1 MRIGIDVGGT
11 NTDAVLMDGATVVSS
26 TKTPTTANVSEG
38 IAKAMREV
46 IADTGIDT
54 AAIDGVMIGT
64 THFTNAVVERKRLT
78 PTACIR
84 LGLPA
89 TVCLPPMV
97 DWPGDLRELVG
108 GEAHLAHGGHEFDGR
123 EISAYQPDEVRDIAA
138 RIRDAGLE
146 AIAISSVFSP
156 VNATFEEQTADIVR
170 AAIPD
175 ANITLSS
182 EIGRIGLLE
191 RENAAIMNSCLRGLA
206 ARTVD
211 GFKAALD
218 ELQIRAPFY
227 ISQND
232 GTLMNADFAK
242 EYPVL
247 TFASGPTNSMRG
259 AAFLSGLRDAI
270 VVDVGGTTTDIG
282 VLQHGFPRPAAL
294 AVDIGGVR
302 TNFRMPDTYS
312 IGLGGGSL
320 ISPHPLTPS
329 PIKREGELT
338 PGGSG
343 PNSPSLL
350 VGEESGGWGQIK
362 VGPQSVGY
370 ELTSK
375 ALVFGGDV
383 LTATDM
389 IVAGGSETIGDVG
402 AVAGLDAGLVAAV
415 QARIM
420 EMIAIAVDRMKT
432 SATPVPVIVVG
443 GGSILVTGDI
453 EGASEIIKPD
463 HFPVANAIGA
473 AIAQVGGECDRIFSL
488 AEMSRDDALDQAKA
502 EASERAVNAGADPS
516 SIEIVDVEEVPLAYL
531 PGNAT
536 RIMVKAIGDLVEA
549 PPSVPTMN
557 GGK

>member
-11 NTDAVLMDGATVVSS
+11 NTDAVLMDGKTVVSS

-38 IAKAMREV
+38 IAKALRTV
-46 IADTGIDT
+46 IDESGIET
-54 AAIDGVMIGT
+54 TVIDGVMIGT
-64 THFTNAVVERKRLT
+64 THFTNAVVERKHLT

-97 DWPGDLRELVG
+97 DWPDDLRDIVG
-108 GEAHLAHGGHEFDGR
+108 GHYYLAHGGHEFDGR
-123 EISAYQPDEVRDIAA
+123 EISAYDPDEVCGIVEK
-138 RIRDAGLE
+138 IKEAGIT

-156 VNATFEEQTADIVR
+156 VNQTFEEQTAEIVR
-170 AAIPD
+170 SIIPV

-191 RENAAIMNSCLRGLA
+191 RENAAIMNSCLRELA

-211 GFKAALD
+211 GFKAALN
-218 ELQIRAPFY
+218 ELQIDAPFY

-242 EYPVL
+242 DYPVL

-259 AAFLSGLRDAI
+259 AAFLSGLKDAI
-270 VVDVGGTTTDIG
+270 VVDVGGTTTDVG
-282 VLQHGFPRPAAL
+282 VLQHGFPRVAAL

-320 ISPHPLTPS
+320 IEKDPL
-329 PIKREGELT
+329 
-338 PGGSG
+338 
-343 PNSPSLL
+343 
-350 VGEESGGWGQIK
+350 K

-370 ELTSK
+370 ELTTK
-375 ALVFGGDV
+375 ALVFGGDT
-383 LTATDM
+383 LTTTDI
-389 IVAGGSETIGDVG
+389 IVASGAEDIGDKSAVG
-402 AVAGLDAGLVAAV
+402 DLDTDFVGSV
-415 QARIM
+415 QERIM
-420 EMIAIAVDRMKT
+420 EMITIAVDRMKT
-432 SATPVPVIVVG
+432 SATAVPVIVVG
-443 GGSILVTGDI
+443 GGSILVTGEI

-488 AEMSRDDALDQAKA
+488 AEMDREEALNQAKQ
-502 EASERAVNAGADPS
+502 EATDRAINAGADNN

-536 RIMVKAIGDLVEA
+536 RIMVKAVGDLVEA
-549 PPSVPTMN
+549 
-557 GGK
+557 

>member
-11 NTDAVLMDGATVVSS
+11 NTDAVLMDGVQVISS
-26 TKTPTTANVSEG
+26 TKTTTTANVSEG
-38 IAKAMREV
+38 IAAALRGV
-46 IADTGIDT
+46 ITDSGIDT
-54 AAIDGVMIGT
+54 AIIDGVMIGT

-97 DWPGDLRELVG
+97 DWPHDLRELVG
-108 GEAHLAHGGHEFDGR
+108 ANAHLAHGGHEFDGR
-123 EISAYQPDEVRDIAA
+123 EISAFDPAEIHSIAEKISA
-138 RIRDAGLE
+138 AGVK

-156 VNATFEEQTADIVR
+156 VNSTFEEQAAEIVK
-170 AAIPD
+170 AVIPD
-175 ANITLSS
+175 ASITLSS

-191 RENAAIMNSCLRGLA
+191 RENAAIMNSCLRQLA

-218 ELQIRAPFY
+218 ELQIAAPFY

-242 EYPVL
+242 AYPVL

-259 AAFLSGLRDAI
+259 AAFLSGLKDAI
-270 VVDVGGTTTDIG
+270 VVDIGGTTTDIG
-282 VLQHGFPRPAAL
+282 VLQHGFPRVAAL

-312 IGLGGGSL
+312 IGLGGGS
-320 ISPHPLTPS
+320 IIEKDPL
-329 PIKREGELT
+329 
-338 PGGSG
+338 
-343 PNSPSLL
+343 
-350 VGEESGGWGQIK
+350 K

-370 ELTSK
+370 ELTEK
-375 ALVFGGDV
+375 ALVFGGDI
-383 LTATDM
+383 LTATDV
-389 IVAGGSETIGDVG
+389 IVAGGAEDIGSKNAVSELSSDFVE
-402 AVAGLDAGLVAAV
+402 AV

-420 EMIAIAVDRMKT
+420 EMIAVAADRMKT
-432 SATPVPVIVVG
+432 SATAVPVIVVG
-443 GGSILVTGDI
+443 GGSILVTGEI
-453 EGASEIIKPD
+453 EGASEIIKPA

-488 AEMSRDDALDQAKA
+488 AELSRDEALDQAKQ
-502 EASERAVNAGADPS
+502 EATDRAVNAGAGAD

-536 RIMVKAIGDLVEA
+536 RIMVKAVGDLVEA
-549 PPSVPTMN
+549 S
-557 GGK
+557 

>member
-11 NTDAVLMDGATVVSS
+11 NTDAVLMDGAAVISS
-26 TKTPTTANVSEG
+26 TKTPTTANVSAG
-38 IAKAMREV
+38 IAKALRGV
-46 IADTGIDT
+46 IADSGIDS
-54 AAIDGVMIGT
+54 ARIDGVMIGT
-64 THFTNAVVERKRLT
+64 THFTNAVVERKRLR

-97 DWPGDLRELVG
+97 DWPHDLRQLVG
-108 GEAHLAHGGHEFDGR
+108 GNEHLAHGGHEFDGR
-123 EISAYQPDEVRDIAA
+123 EISAFDPEEIRAIAQSIQA
-138 RIRDAGLE
+138 AGLR

-156 VNATFEEQTADIVR
+156 VNSTFEEQAAKIVKSVM
-170 AAIPD
+170 PD
-175 ANITLSS
+175 ASITLSS

-191 RENAAIMNSCLRGLA
+191 RENAAIMNSCLRQLA

-218 ELQIRAPFY
+218 ELRIAAPFY

-242 EYPVL
+242 AYPVL

-259 AAFLSGLRDAI
+259 AAFLSGLKDAI
-270 VVDVGGTTTDIG
+270 VVDIGGTTTDIG
-282 VLQHGFPRPAAL
+282 VLQHGFPRAAAL

-312 IGLGGGSL
+312 IGLGGGSM
-320 ISPHPLTPS
+320 IEKDPL
-329 PIKREGELT
+329 
-338 PGGSG
+338 
-343 PNSPSLL
+343 
-350 VGEESGGWGQIK
+350 K

-370 ELTSK
+370 ELTEK
-375 ALVFGGDV
+375 ALVFGGDI
-383 LTATDM
+383 LTATDVT
-389 IVAGGSETIGDVG
+389 VAAGEDIGDRS
-402 AVAGLDAGLVAAV
+402 AVSGLDSDFV
-415 QARIM
+415 QSAQERIM

-432 SATPVPVIVVG
+432 SAKPVPVIVVG
-443 GGSILVTGDI
+443 GGSILVSGEI
-453 EGASEIIKPD
+453 EGASEIVRPT

-488 AEMSRDDALDQAKA
+488 AELSRDEALAQAKR
-502 EASERAVNAGADPS
+502 EATDRAVNAGADND
-516 SIEIVDVEEVPLAYL
+516 SIKIVDVEEVPLAYL

-536 RIMVKAIGDLVEA
+536 RIMVKAVGDLMEA
-549 PPSVPTMN
+549 
-557 GGK
+557 G

>member
-11 NTDAVLMDGATVVSS
+11 NTDAVLMDGKSVVSS
-26 TKTPTTANVSEG
+26 AKTPTTANVSEG
-38 IAKAMREV
+38 IAAALRMV
-46 IADTGIDT
+46 IEDSGIDT
-54 AAIDGVMIGT
+54 AGIDGVMIGT
-64 THFTNAVVERKRLT
+64 THFTNAVVERKHLT

-97 DWPGDLRELVG
+97 DWPLDLRDMVG
-108 GEAHLAHGGHEFDGR
+108 GNSHLAHGGHEFDGR
-123 EISAYQPDEVRDIAA
+123 EISAFEPDEVRGIAEQ
-138 RIRDAGLE
+138 IRDAGLN

-156 VNATFEEQTADIVR
+156 VNAAFEEQSADIVR
-170 AAIPD
+170 SVIPD

-191 RENAAIMNSCLRGLA
+191 RENAAIMNSCLRQLA
-206 ARTVD
+206 GRTVD
-211 GFKAALD
+211 GFKAALS
-218 ELQIRAPFY
+218 ELQIDAPFY

-282 VLQHGFPRPAAL
+282 VLQHGFPRVAAL

-320 ISPHPLTPS
+320 IECEPL
-329 PIKREGELT
+329 
-338 PGGSG
+338 
-343 PNSPSLL
+343 
-350 VGEESGGWGQIK
+350 K
-362 VGPQSVGY
+362 VGPRSVGY

-375 ALVFGGDV
+375 ALVFGGDI
-383 LTATDM
+383 LTATDI
-389 IVAGGSETIGDVG
+389 IVAGGVDIGDSS
-402 AVAGLDAGLVAAV
+402 AVSGLDSAFVAAA
-415 QARIM
+415 QERIM
-420 EMIAIAVDRMKT
+420 EMITIAVDRMKT

-443 GGSILVTGDI
+443 GGSILVTGEI

-488 AEMSRDDALDQAKA
+488 AEMSRDDALDQAKS
-502 EASERAVNAGADPS
+502 EASQRAVNAGADDS
-516 SIEIVDVEEVPLAYL
+516 SVEIVDVEEVPLAYL

-536 RIMVKAIGDLVEA
+536 RIMVKAVGDLVEA
-549 PPSVPTMN
+549 S
-557 GGK
+557 

>member
-11 NTDAVLMDGATVVSS
+11 NTDAVLMDGTMVVSS

-38 IAKAMREV
+38 IAKALKTV
-46 IADTGIDT
+46 IDESGIDT
-54 AAIDGVMIGT
+54 GKIDGVMIGT
-64 THFTNAVVERKRLT
+64 THFTNAVVERKHLT

-89 TVCLPPMV
+89 TVSLPPMV
-97 DWPGDLRELVG
+97 DWPLDLRDIVG
-108 GEAHLAHGGHEFDGR
+108 GHYHLAHGGHEFDGR
-123 EISAYQPDEVRDIAA
+123 EISPFDPDEVKDIVEKIKASG
-138 RIRDAGLE
+138 IT

-156 VNATFEEQTADIVR
+156 VNQKFEEDTAEIVR
-170 AAIPD
+170 SLIPD

-191 RENAAIMNSCLRGLA
+191 RENAAIMNSCLRELA
-206 ARTVD
+206 VRTVD

-218 ELQIRAPFY
+218 EMQITAPFY

-259 AAFLSGLRDAI
+259 AAFLSGLKDAI
-270 VVDVGGTTTDIG
+270 VVDIGGTTTDVG
-282 VLQHGFPRPAAL
+282 VLQHGFPRVAAL

-312 IGLGGGSL
+312 IGLGGGS
-320 ISPHPLTPS
+320 IIQKDPL
-329 PIKREGELT
+329 
-338 PGGSG
+338 
-343 PNSPSLL
+343 
-350 VGEESGGWGQIK
+350 K

-370 ELTSK
+370 ELTEK

-383 LTATDM
+383 LTTTDVT
-389 IVAGGSETIGDVG
+389 VASGAEDIGDKQ
-402 AVAGLDAGLVAAV
+402 AVADLNGDFVTSV
-415 QARIM
+415 QDRIM
-420 EMIAIAVDRMKT
+420 EMITIAVDRMKT
-432 SATPVPVIVVG
+432 SATAVPVIVVG
-443 GGSILVTGDI
+443 GGSILVTGAI

-488 AEMSRDDALDQAKA
+488 AEMSRDEALDQAKQ
-502 EASERAVNAGADPS
+502 EATDRAVNAGASAD

-536 RIMVKAIGDLVEA
+536 RIMVKAVGDLVEA
-549 PPSVPTMN
+549 
-557 GGK
+557 

>member
-1 MRIGIDVGGT
+1 MRIGVDVGGT

-38 IAKAMREV
+38 IAKALRTV
-46 IADTGIDT
+46 IADSGIDS

-64 THFTNAVVERKRLT
+64 THFTNAVVERKHLT

-97 DWPGDLRELVG
+97 DWPDDLRDIVG
-108 GEAHLAHGGHEFDGR
+108 GNAHLAHGGHEFDGR
-123 EISAYQPDEVRDIAA
+123 EISAYQPDEVRAIAEK
-138 RIRDAGLE
+138 IRDAGLN

-156 VNATFEEQTADIVR
+156 VNATFEEQSADIVR
-170 AAIPD
+170 EVIPD

-191 RENAAIMNSCLRGLA
+191 RENAAIMNSCLRQLA

-218 ELQIRAPFY
+218 ELQITAPFY

-270 VVDVGGTTTDIG
+270 VVDIGGTTTDIG
-282 VLQHGFPRPAAL
+282 VLQHGFPRVAAL

-338 PGGSG
+338 SDATAFD
-343 PNSPSLL
+343 SPSLL
-350 VGEESGGWGQIK
+350 VGEGAGGWGDVK
-362 VGPQSVGY
+362 VGPRSVGY
-370 ELTSK
+370 ELTEK

-383 LTATDM
+383 LTATDV
-389 IVAGGSETIGDVG
+389 IVAGGSEDIGDKS
-402 AVAGLDAGLVAAV
+402 AVADLDPALVTAV

-443 GGSILVTGDI
+443 GGSILVTGEI

-488 AEMSRDDALDQAKA
+488 AELSRDDALDQAKS
-502 EASERAVNAGADPS
+502 EASDRAVNAGADAE

-536 RIMVKAIGDLVEA
+536 RIMVKAIGDLV
-549 PPSVPTMN
+549 
-557 GGK
+557 GG